1 MYGAGLMGYGNIWI
15 IHISISLEMVWQDR
29 TDSNAFPERYDTA
42 VKVAKKSLS
51 TIAANSLKTY
61 SCLY

>member
-1 MYGAGLMGYGNIWI
+1 
-15 IHISISLEMVWQDR
+15 MVWQDR